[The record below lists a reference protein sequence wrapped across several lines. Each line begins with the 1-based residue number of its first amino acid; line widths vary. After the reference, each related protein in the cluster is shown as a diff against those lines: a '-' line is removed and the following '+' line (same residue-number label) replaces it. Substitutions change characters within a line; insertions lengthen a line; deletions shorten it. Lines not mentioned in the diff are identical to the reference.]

1 MSDATEATATTI
13 QAFLA
18 AYKAGTL
25 DQGRLRLT
33 ASRTGFHEL
42 IFLASSK

>member
-1 MSDATEATATTI
+1 VSDATEATAATI

-25 DQGRLRLT
+25 DRKQLGQ
-33 ASRTGFHEL
+33 
-42 IFLASSK
+42 